1 MSLVIVKEFET
12 EAVIKG
18 YQSILGEHLST
29 RPESENEIDK
39 YVVTVTKYAWVID
52 HLKKGKT
59 AFITKTD
66 FYFLRANPVNTGCM
80 TVTGRR
86 VNFGHGQGL

>member
-1 MSLVIVKEFET
+1 MPT
-12 EAVIKG
+12 CMND
-18 YQSILGEHLST
+18 YTSILGENLLT